1 MPPDTNLRAG
11 KSRKVDHARSLL
23 SLGMDLMS
31 SAEDHRQRAQ
41 RYLTMAQTARDPH
54 IANGLRLLAAAYF
67 EMAAKPAAQQQ
78 QQIQP
83 KEEPEGPAR

>member
-11 KSRKVDHARSLL
+11 KSRKVDHARSVL
-23 SLGMDLMS
+23 SLGRDVMS

-54 IANGLRLLAAAYF
+54 IANGRGTGLGGLSIVIRDVHAQEVIGERPERLPRIV
-67 EMAAKPAAQQQ
+67 AK
-78 QQIQP
+78 
-83 KEEPEGPAR
+83 